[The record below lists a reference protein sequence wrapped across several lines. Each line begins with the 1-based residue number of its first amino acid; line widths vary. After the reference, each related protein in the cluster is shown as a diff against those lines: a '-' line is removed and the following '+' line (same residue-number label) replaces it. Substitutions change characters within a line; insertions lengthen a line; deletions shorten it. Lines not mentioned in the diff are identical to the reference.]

1 MNTALAP
8 LDRTDSTA
16 WRDRLWT
23 TAEQLRLAAVA
34 LNTMARTATDDH
46 TIAGH
51 IDRLEHRAAELMR
64 STERLGEAL
73 GLAESW
79 GIDVLF
85 QPAGEA
91 PAPSKATPARP
102 AHGPARR
109 KHRKIPPAGVAESI
123 ELTPFDLLP
132 REIPPAERRPR
143 PTRAFPPPIPAP
155 LGAGEEDV
163 TVFDFDRV

>member
-8 LDRTDSTA
+8 LDRTDSPA
-16 WRDRLWT
+16 WRDRLWA
-23 TAEQLRLAAVA
+23 TAEQLRLTAVA
-34 LNTMARTATDDH
+34 LNTMARAATDDRA
-46 TIAGH
+46 IAAH

-85 QPAGEA
+85 QPAEA
-91 PAPSKATPARP
+91 APSKAAPGRP
-102 AHGPARR
+102 PLGPTRR
-109 KHRKIPPAGVAESI
+109 KHRAVPAAGVAESI

-132 REIPPAERRPR
+132 REIPPTERRPR
-143 PTRAFPPPIPAP
+143 PTRALPPPIPAP
-155 LGAGEEDV
+155 LGAGEEEV